1 MFNLRFFKNLTKLNF
16 RKTSQPLLG
25 RWGLGNSE
33 IKSDLANHDCC
44 GDKLCGDP
52 TLTKVYISKIIN
64 KGKKNIN

>member
-1 MFNLRFFKNLTKLNF
+1 MFNLRLFQNLIKPNF
-16 RKTSQPLLG
+16 LKTSPPLLG

-52 TLTKVYISKIIN
+52 TLTKVYISKIITES
-64 KGKKNIN
+64 KKNIN